1 MSNPVIEGEIREEK
15 GSSVSK
21 RLRRQG
27 YLPAVLYGKEKNLK
41 VKLPLKKLEKALK
54 VFGEH
59 SIYNLK
65 INSEEHQVLIKEIQ
79 REPVKEFLQH
89 VDFMEVTSTQTV
101 RVEVEI
107 VLEGE
112 PKGVKEGGIVEYGAR
127 QIEIETS
134 VDKIPP
140 FLSCDVSDLEVG
152 QSLTVK
158 DLAVPEG
165 VKILSPESTLL
176 INVLVPKMSAEEK
189 EEKAEEEQEEP
200 LEE

>member
-41 VKLPLKKLEKALK
+41 VKLPLKKLEQALK

-59 SIYNLK
+59 SIYNLR

>member
-1 MSNPVIEGEIREEK
+1 LSNPVIEGEIREEK

-41 VKLPLKKLEKALK
+41 VKLPLKKLEQALK

>member
-15 GSSVSK
+15 GSSAAK

-165 VKILSPESTLL
+165 VKILSPENTLL
-176 INVLVPKMSAEEK
+176 INVLVPRMSAEEK
-189 EEKAEEEQEEP
+189 EEEAEEEQKEP

>member
-15 GSSVSK
+15 GSSVAK

-27 YLPAVLYGKEKNLK
+27 YLPAVLYGKEKKLN
-41 VKLPLKKLEKALK
+41 VKLPLKNLEKALK

-65 INSEEHQVLIKEIQ
+65 INNEEHQVLIKEIQ

-158 DLAVPEG
+158 DLVVPEG
-165 VKILSPESTLL
+165 VKILSPENTLL

-189 EEKAEEEQEEP
+189 EEVAEEEQKEP

>member
-1 MSNPVIEGEIREEK
+1 LSNPVIEGEIREEK

-41 VKLPLKKLEKALK
+41 VKLPLKKLEQALK

-59 SIYNLK
+59 SIYNLR

>member
-15 GSSVSK
+15 GSSVAK

-27 YLPAVLYGKEKNLK
+27 YLPAVLYGKEKKLN
-41 VKLPLKKLEKALK
+41 VKLPLKNLEKALK

-158 DLAVPEG
+158 DLVVPEG
-165 VKILSPESTLL
+165 VKILSPENTLL

-189 EEKAEEEQEEP
+189 EEVAEEEQKEP

>member
-1 MSNPVIEGEIREEK
+1 LSNPVIEGEIREEK
-15 GSSVSK
+15 GSSAAK

-165 VKILSPESTLL
+165 VKILSPENTLL

-189 EEKAEEEQEEP
+189 EEVAEEEQKEP

>member
-1 MSNPVIEGEIREEK
+1 LSNPVIEGEIREEK
-15 GSSVSK
+15 GSSVAK

-27 YLPAVLYGKEKNLK
+27 YLPAVLYGKEKNLN
-41 VKLPLKKLEKALK
+41 VKLPLKNLEKALK

-65 INSEEHQVLIKEIQ
+65 INNEEHQVLIKEIQ
-79 REPVKEFLQH
+79 RDPVKEFLQH

-165 VKILSPESTLL
+165 VKILSPENTLL

-189 EEKAEEEQEEP
+189 EEAEEEQKEP